1 MDKPIS
7 QVNKIIFEEDK
18 EYQLYVDIS
27 IQQMTIESTLDYG
40 NILVDPLLSGVSSTL
55 SFTEIDTVQVPL
67 RIKLKKNPNTM
78 DQLVEEAI
86 TFNTRQD
93 WQQEIA
99 HA

>member
-27 IQQMTIESTLDYG
+27 IQQMGVISSLIAEQSTVYTIT
-40 NILVDPLLSGVSSTL
+40 
-55 SFTEIDTVQVPL
+55 FTEIDTVQVPL

-93 WQQEIA
+93 WQQEIP